1 MLFDMPRIPA
11 VLTPGT
17 LPPAEL
23 AAARLDGELF
33 AVDESWVCADEP
45 DGVELRATA
54 LAALLP
60 PSASTSRLIMMGLT
74 AAWLHGATDAPPFCH
89 EVCARPQER
98 AALRLPRRFVL
109 RERAM
114 TDADECRVGCLRV
127 TTPVRTVFDLARLNA
142 PGAAERFA
150 IDTLVL
156 MFGIRPDHVAG
167 GIRLPG
173 GWLALERVEAVYDAN
188 QPPLTR

>member
-1 MLFDMPRIPA
+1 MPRIPV
-11 VLTPGT
+11 VLTSGT

-45 DGVELRATA
+45 DRFELRTTA

-89 EVCARPQER
+89 EVCVRLQER
-98 AALRLPRRFVL
+98 AALRLPRRFLL
-109 RERAM
+109 RELAM
-114 TDADECRVGCLRV
+114 KDADECRMGCIRV
-127 TTPVRTVFDLARLNA
+127 TTPVRTVFDLARRDR

-150 IDTLVL
+150 IDALML
-156 MFGIRPDHVAG
+156 MFGIRPDDVAS

-173 GWLALERVEAVYDAN
+173 RRAAVERIAAIHVE
-188 QPPLTR
+188 QGR